1 MNKYLAKRTEL
12 AQQLKKEF
20 NKSDYEIFT
29 EMEIANE
36 LQNFLDNYKEYNMQL
51 TDEQQETLIAIIYD
65 FYIDADSN
73 VSIYSM
79 AEAVLKTIK
88 EFGSYHKFDIAY
100 STDYANTYDKIV
112 WNLV

>member
-36 LQNFLDNYKEYNMQL
+36 LQNFLDNYEEYDMQL

-65 FYIDADSN
+65 FYIDAYSN

-79 AEAVLKTIK
+79 TEAVLKTIK

-112 WNLV
+112 LNLI

>member
-36 LQNFLDNYKEYNMQL
+36 LGIENNINGSDKSSYENGKKGGYLGGLMSKQLVDMGKDELIRQYYKN
-51 TDEQQETLIAIIYD
+51 
-65 FYIDADSN
+65 
-73 VSIYSM
+73 
-79 AEAVLKTIK
+79 K
-88 EFGSYHKFDIAY
+88 
-100 STDYANTYDKIV
+100 
-112 WNLV
+112 